1 MQVEVPRK
9 TSIGKMKETPVAE
22 DVKDGKEKNRMRS
35 GSTAENVHGKKKP
48 STMQKTY
55 LEDA

>member
-9 TSIGKMKETPVAE
+9 ASIGKVKETPIAE
-22 DVKDGKEKNRMRS
+22 DFKEGKEKNRMRS
-35 GSTAENVHGKKKP
+35 GSTADSIHGKKKP